1 MRRCVGPTRA
11 RGEKGDSLGR
21 TTAALLR
28 LTAACTQSGVTEP
41 NEDVLVSDLTRPRP
55 YRVVKIFLG
64 PHIIA
69 AEEALNYE
77 NKTSIGV

>member
-1 MRRCVGPTRA
+1 
-11 RGEKGDSLGR
+11 
-21 TTAALLR
+21 
-28 LTAACTQSGVTEP
+28 VTEP